1 MTLNVSL
8 TPQLAEYIRRKV
20 ESGSYTSASEVVR
33 EALRLHEQRDQE
45 YQQKLDALRAD
56 IQAGLNSG
64 PAEVRAMDDIIAEA
78 RREHE
83 KKK

>member
-8 TPQLAEYIRRKV
+8 TPQLTDYIRRKV
-20 ESGSYTSASEVVR
+20 ESGSYASASEVVR

-45 YQQKLDALRAD
+45 HQQKLAALRAD
-56 IQAGLNSG
+56 IQAGLDSG
-64 PAEVRAMDDIIAEA
+64 PAEARAMEDIIAEA

-83 KKK
+83 KKR